1 MSKTVRRTLLAG
13 TVLAS
18 AITFA
23 GLPAFAQS
31 ADQLNAAQK
40 WIDQEFQPSTRQGN
54 RLATSGSSRR
64 ISTPI
69 AAAIRFRRA

>member
-31 ADQLNAAQK
+31 AD
-40 WIDQEFQPSTRQGN
+40 
-54 RLATSGSSRR
+54 
-64 ISTPI
+64 
-69 AAAIRFRRA
+69 